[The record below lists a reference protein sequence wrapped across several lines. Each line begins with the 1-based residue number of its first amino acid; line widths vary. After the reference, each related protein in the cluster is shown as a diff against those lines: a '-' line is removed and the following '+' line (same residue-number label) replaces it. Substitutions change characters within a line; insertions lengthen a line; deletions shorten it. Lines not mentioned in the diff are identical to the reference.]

1 MFPCPRRRPSIL
13 SYGTIG
19 VRDSSSFCSPSLNPW
34 FITGLLDGEGSFVIT
49 IWKNPR
55 YKTGCTVQAILQ
67 IKMHERDRP
76 LILAI
81 QNFWG
86 IGYISKPNNSSTVEF
101 IVSIL
106 KDIATLF
113 FSFWEFPL

>member
-1 MFPCPRRRPSIL
+1 
-13 SYGTIG
+13 
-19 VRDSSSFCSPSLNPW
+19 
-34 FITGLLDGEGSFVIT
+34 
-49 IWKNPR
+49 
-55 YKTGCTVQAILQ
+55 
-67 IKMHERDRP
+67 MHERDRS

-113 FSFWEFPL
+113 FSFWEFPLQSKKYSDYMVFKQVIYVE

>member
-1 MFPCPRRRPSIL
+1 MFPRPRRRPSIL
-13 SYGTIG
+13 SHGTIG

-34 FITGLLDGEGSFVIT
+34 FITGLLDGEGFFVIT

-55 YKTGCTVQAILQ
+55 YKTGLTVQAILQ
-67 IKMHERDRP
+67 IKMHERDRS

-106 KDIATLF
+106 KDIATLL

>member
-1 MFPCPRRRPSIL
+1 MK
-13 SYGTIG
+13 
-19 VRDSSSFCSPSLNPW
+19 V
-34 FITGLLDGEGSFVIT
+34 LLLLQFG
-49 IWKNPR
+49 KNPR
-55 YKTGCTVQAILQ
+55 YKTGWTVQAILQ

-86 IGYISKPNNSSTVEF
+86 IDYISKPNNSSTVEF

-113 FSFWEFPL
+113 FSLRIPFIK